1 MAVGGSIKGRA
12 ELREVI
18 TKLEVS
24 APAELEKDLLAGT
37 REALKPIRADVKAE
51 ALAKLPKRGGYAAL
65 LARSV
70 KVSTRV
76 TGGNK
81 IVARVS
87 VTASGK
93 REKRDLPAVN
103 RGVLRHPVFGVWRP
117 QGKGPKGN
125 PPLASDDGLP
135 VDGGIVVDEPI
146 DRARDRLVSNARKA
160 AEAYA
165 RSIARG

>member
-125 PPLASDDGLP
+125 PPTRVRRG
-135 VDGGIVVDEPI
+135 VVDEPI